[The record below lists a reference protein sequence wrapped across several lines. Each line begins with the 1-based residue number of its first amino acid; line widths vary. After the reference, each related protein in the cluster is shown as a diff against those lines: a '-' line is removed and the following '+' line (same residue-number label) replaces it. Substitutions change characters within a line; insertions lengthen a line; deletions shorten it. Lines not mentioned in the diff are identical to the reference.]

1 MTTPHVQ
8 SHVQS
13 HVQPQ
18 VQSQVQSRS
27 ARFVGGH
34 ALVTG
39 GASGIGRAIA
49 RRLAQEGA
57 AITFTHLPGDEA
69 AAEALDELHAAG
81 PAARHHAEA
90 ADVADRAAM
99 EAVAARAIGRAG
111 HLSLLVNN
119 AGIQAEQ
126 PSDALDMDRFERI
139 VAVDLLAVAHLC
151 GLVIGHMAAQGGGAI
166 LNVSS
171 VHEIVPK
178 PGFLSY
184 SVAKGGLGNLT
195 RTLALEFAA
204 RGVRVNAVGPGATV
218 TPMNAGWTGDPERRR
233 IVEAH
238 IPMGRP
244 AEADEIAAVAAF
256 LLSDEASYVTGQT
269 LFACGGLSLFADFA
283 RNWST

>member
-1 MTTPHVQ
+1 MTTPQ
-8 SHVQS
+8 
-13 HVQPQ
+13 VQPH
-18 VQSQVQSRS
+18 R
-27 ARFVGGH
+27 ARFAGRH

-39 GASGIGRAIA
+39 GASGIGQAIA

-57 AITFTHLPGDEA
+57 AVTFTHLPGDAEA
-69 AAEALDELHAAG
+69 AATLEELRAAG
-81 PAARHHAEA
+81 PGVLHHAEA
-90 ADVADRAAM
+90 ADVTDRAAM
-99 EAVAARAIGRAG
+99 ATVVARAIGRAG
-111 HLSLLVNN
+111 HLSILVNN
-119 AGIQAEQ
+119 AGIQTEQ
-126 PSDALDMDRFERI
+126 PSDALDMDRFDRV
-139 VAVDLLAVAHLC
+139 VAVDLLAVAHLS
-151 GLVIGHMAAQGGGAI
+151 GLVIGHMAQHLGGAI

-269 LFACGGLSLFADFA
+269 VFACGGLSLFADFA

>member
-1 MTTPHVQ
+1 MTKADSVQ
-8 SHVQS
+8 GQA
-13 HVQPQ
+13 P
-18 VQSQVQSRS
+18 
-27 ARFVGGH
+27 RFAGRF

-49 RRLAQEGA
+49 LRLAAEGA
-57 AITFTHLPGDEA
+57 SVTFTHLPGDDA
-69 AAEALDELHAAG
+69 AADTLAELRRAG
-81 PAARHHAEA
+81 PGASHHAEA

-99 EAVAARAIGRAG
+99 EAIAARAIARAG

-119 AGIQAEQ
+119 AGIQVEQ
-126 PSDALDMDRFERI
+126 PSDALDMDRFDRVI
-139 VAVDLLAVAHLC
+139 AVDLLAVAHLSSR
-151 GLVIGHMAAQGGGAI
+151 VIGHMAQRGSGAI
-166 LNVSS
+166 LNISS

-184 SVAKGGLGNLT
+184 SAAKGGIGNLT
-195 RTLALEFAA
+195 RTLALEFAG

-233 IVEAH
+233 VVEAH

-244 AEADEIAAVAAF
+244 AEAAEIAAVAAF

-269 LFACGGLSLFADFA
+269 LYACGGLSLYGDFA